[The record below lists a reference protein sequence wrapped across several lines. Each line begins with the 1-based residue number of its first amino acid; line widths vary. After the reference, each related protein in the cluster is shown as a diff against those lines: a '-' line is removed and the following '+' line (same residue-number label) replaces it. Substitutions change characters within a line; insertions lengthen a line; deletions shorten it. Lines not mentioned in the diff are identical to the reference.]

1 MLFSAL
7 SVHGKG
13 SALQQLNL
21 TLFNNN
27 GHNLH
32 NEQQRSFYVHEQQTA
47 RNSVGTSDILYTYFN
62 NGASEV
68 KLNVE
73 RDPMLPPLCYC

>member
-1 MLFSAL
+1 MVRFS
-7 SVHGKG
+7 
-13 SALQQLNL
+13 SA
-21 TLFNNN
+21 TAKSDFIYNN
-27 GHNLH
+27 GYNLYD
-32 NEQQRSFYVHEQQTA
+32 EQQRSFYVHEQQTA

-73 RDPMLPPLCYC
+73 RDPMLPPLCNC